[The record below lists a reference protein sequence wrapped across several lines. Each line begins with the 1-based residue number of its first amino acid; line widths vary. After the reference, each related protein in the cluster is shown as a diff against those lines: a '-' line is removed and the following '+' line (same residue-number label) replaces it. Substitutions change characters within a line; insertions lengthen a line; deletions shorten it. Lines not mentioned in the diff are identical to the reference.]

1 MSKESRESCIFI
13 SVEQEKKRRRKIK
26 KGKKLKYGRRESERL
41 GDEKGGEKENREET
55 LYKLFGLEG

>member
-13 SVEQEKKRRRKIK
+13 SIERKKKEGRGKIK

-41 GDEKGGEKENREET
+41 GDEKGGEKEKEEREET
-55 LYKLFGLEG
+55 V